1 MGDLSGPAIKAAI
14 TRNAAGFFEHL
25 ATTFFTSDS
34 PKDRHLRQVTS
45 SLYAFY
51 GTLYGAGMFLSEDEV
66 NTLQGHTTAFGLAY
80 QRLRNLANTEEQ
92 LLWPVRP
99 KVHKMQHVPEL
110 AGVINPVHAQC
121 YGDES
126 LMGTTAA
133 VWRRSM
139 SGRYKKNVQSVVL
152 TKRLTGLLLRLD
164 GLV

>member
-1 MGDLSGPAIKAAI
+1 MALCM
-14 TRNAAGFFEHL
+14 
-25 ATTFFTSDS
+25 
-34 PKDRHLRQVTS
+34 
-45 SLYAFY
+45 
-51 GTLYGAGMFLSEDEV
+51 GAGRCLSDGEV

-99 KVHKMQHVPEL
+99 KVRKMQHVPEL
-110 AGVINPVHAQC
+110 VGVINPVHAQC